1 MREFY
6 ENMEWISEQNS
17 NESGIGTLQLIKIQI
32 NAFPIISQSSLTQH
46 WQVPQEGIKLEA
58 ALLACPLGE
67 HSRHETQPWAV
78 RNTDSRD
85 MI

>member
-32 NAFPIISQSSLTQH
+32 NAFPIISQSSFT
-46 WQVPQEGIKLEA
+46 
-58 ALLACPLGE
+58 
-67 HSRHETQPWAV
+67 
-78 RNTDSRD
+78 
-85 MI
+85 